1 MTTGAHLVMKGFEP
15 ALLSLESRAELLG
28 KSLLGGELVQSELIT
43 LAGYLEPY
51 QLPAGCTIVE
61 QGEQSAF
68 MCLIAQG
75 RVDIVKETFG
85 GEHKVIATLGPR
97 NTIGEMSLVDHEPRS
112 ALVMTHTPVQ
122 MLVLTAEALETMAE
136 HHPRLWG
143 KLMLKVARILSK
155 RLRQT
160 SGVLAEYLSE

>member
-1 MTTGAHLVMKGFEP
+1 MTKGFEP

-28 KSLLGGELVQSELIT
+28 KSLIGGELVQSELIT
-43 LAGYLEPY
+43 LGGYLEPY
-51 QLPAGCTIVE
+51 QLPAGCTIVA

-85 GEHKVIATLGPR
+85 GEQKVIATLGPR
-97 NTIGEMSLVDHEPRS
+97 NTIGEMSLVDREPRS
-112 ALVMTHTPVQ
+112 ARVVTHTPVQ
-122 MLVLTAEALETMAE
+122 MLVLTEESLATMAE
-136 HHPRLWG
+136 SHPRLWG
-143 KLMLKVARILSK
+143 KLMLKVARILSR

>member
-1 MTTGAHLVMKGFEP
+1 MTTGAQLVTRGFEP
-15 ALLSLESRAELLG
+15 ILLSLESRAELLE
-28 KSLLGGELVQSELIT
+28 KSLLGSDLGQSERIT
-43 LAGYLEPY
+43 LVGYLEPY
-51 QLPAGCTIVE
+51 QLSAGCTVVE
-61 QGEQSAF
+61 QGEQSSF

-75 RVDIVKETFG
+75 RVDIIKETIG
-85 GEHKVIATLGPR
+85 GEHKVIASLGPR

-112 ALVMTHTPVQ
+112 ARVVSHTPVQ
-122 MLVLTAEALETMAE
+122 MLVLTAESLATMAE
-136 HHPRLWG
+136 QHPRLWG